1 MVYLTFI
8 GGNSNSYYYQEFEN
22 VREAEIFRQCFQAYV
37 RCGYGHY
44 INMRI
49 CKRLPV
55 AVYTPFYLRN
65 RKNVYKQCSN
75 IIVKS
80 GGYL

>member
-8 GGNSNSYYYQEFEN
+8 GGNSNSYYYQTFEN

-37 RCGYGHY
+37 RCDYGCY

-55 AVYTPFYLRN
+55 AVYTPFNYRE
-65 RKNVYKQCSN
+65 NVYKQCSN